1 MKKLLITGLSLLLA
15 AALSGCS
22 LDAIDKMTDDAIN
35 AIGTTVSDAME
46 DVDVREI
53 LGSVG
58 DKVSELM
65 DGLPDTTSSIK
76 EAVSQSSSGSGSA
89 EAGVAE
95 GENYLSREDVTAY
108 LHAYG
113 TLPPNYLTVAE
124 AEALGWDG
132 SGDLWAVRDG
142 AAIGGDSYDN
152 LAGLVPAADGR
163 SWRQC
168 DVNYAGGA
176 RGNERLVYSNDGL
189 IYYSPDKFAT
199 FEAVYGE

>member
-1 MKKLLITGLSLLLA
+1 MKKLLIPSFSGLLA

-22 LDAIDKMTDDAIN
+22 LETLDQLTDDAIN

-53 LGSVG
+53 LSGVG
-58 DKVSELM
+58 DKVSEIM
-65 DGLPDTTSSIK
+65 DGLPDTTSSLR
-76 EAVSQSSSGSGSA
+76 EAVSQSSTDSSTD
-89 EAGVAE
+89 VTE
-95 GENYLSREDVTAY
+95 GESYRSREDVTAY

-113 TLPPNYLTVAE
+113 ELPPNYLTESE

-132 SGDLWAVRDG
+132 SGDLWAIQEG

-152 LAGLVPAADGR
+152 LAGLVPEADGR
-163 SWRQC
+163 TWSQC
-168 DVNYAGGA
+168 DVNYEGGT

-189 IYYSPDKFAT
+189 IYYSPDKFT
-199 FEAVYGE
+199 PFEEVYGE

>member
-1 MKKLLITGLSLLLA
+1 MKKLLITGLSVLLA

-22 LDAIDKMTDDAIN
+22 LETLDQLTDDAIN

-53 LGSVG
+53 LSGVG
-58 DKVSELM
+58 DKVSEIM
-65 DGLPDTTSSIK
+65 DGLPDTTSSLR
-76 EAVSQSSSGSGSA
+76 EAVSQSSTDSSTD
-89 EAGVAE
+89 VTE
-95 GENYLSREDVTAY
+95 GESYLSREDVTAY

-113 TLPPNYLTVAE
+113 ELPPNYRTESE

-132 SGDLWAVRDG
+132 SGDLWAIQEG

-163 SWRQC
+163 TWSQC
-168 DVNYAGGA
+168 DVNYEGGT

-189 IYYSPDKFAT
+189 IYYTPDKFTT
-199 FEAVYGE
+199 FEEVYGE